1 MSPLLQDGRSRQP
14 WPQLSLR
21 SASPRP
27 APAPAVATPAHPGC
41 LRHTEL
47 HKQMAFGSPFS
58 RGFSYLLLTILSKN
72 SRNFLIVCPSNHP
85 SPLFVPPLATLN
97 DPWLSSMLCSMALA
111 RGEDWTLHMQTSTTV
126 GYQIFYLGYLYCLD
140 LTSVSQEY
148 NKLRMQ
154 CFCWAVEIIFFPQTD
169 IKILTYV
176 WTPAPIV

>member
-47 HKQMAFGSPFS
+47 HKDLAFGSPFS
-58 RGFSYLLLTILSKN
+58 RGFSYLQLTILSKN

-111 RGEDWTLHMQTSTTV
+111 RGGDWTLHMQTSTTV
-126 GYQIFYLGYLYCLD
+126 GYQIFYLGYPTYIVSTSQACHKNITSLECNVSVEQLKLYFFLRQ
-140 LTSVSQEY
+140 TSKS
-148 NKLRMQ
+148 
-154 CFCWAVEIIFFPQTD
+154 
-169 IKILTYV
+169 
-176 WTPAPIV
+176 